1 MPQKSN
7 DRDQRAASPGPQEND
22 DELEMAEDD
31 DDFDEED
38 EEFDDEAGAV
48 EDEDLDE

>member
-7 DRDQRAASPGPQEND
+7 DRDQRAASPAPREND

-31 DDFDEED
+31 EVSEED
-38 EEFDDEAGAV
+38 EDFDDEAV
-48 EDEDLDE
+48 VDEDEDVEE